1 MVPFIQRH
9 YRTVIL
15 ACCFLVL
22 FVNQGLPATSF
33 NVYQTYLVELP
44 GVGAVGGSA
53 ILTLRAAVSLLVMVI
68 VTPFYRRF
76 DARAGVIAATLC
88 TAAGFAVY
96 GTFPTLAGLLAG
108 SVLTGVGYGLGGMVA
123 TTLILGR
130 WFKGGLG
137 TAAGVIGMGSGAA
150 SFVIPAVAA
159 EVIEAAGLSA
169 AFYAEA
175 ALTAACALLFGLLLR
190 SDPAQLG
197 LEPYRVG
204 GSRHPRSQPTA
215 SGTSPAAATG
225 DTPVTPA
232 ATPSDSPTPS
242 VPTPSAADLADS
254 GAPNAAPSA
263 APDAHCRRRPCR
275 NLVRGDLPAGERRL
289 MLIAM
294 TLMGGVAITGFGYF
308 SVLLTSSGISPVAA
322 AVITSLGGGCLMAS
336 KFACGRAF
344 DRLGT
349 RAGTLLFFAILLLG
363 LVLCATVGFGGATE
377 GFFAAVAYC
386 TGIAVATTGIAVWSL
401 ELSSPERTLRTVRDF
416 NLAYAAGGFVFNMM
430 PGPVFQLTGS
440 YAPAYAVLALFALAS
455 AVLIARVYSRRQRS
469 SSPLGPR

>member
-1 MVPFIQRH
+1 MAPFLQRH

-15 ACCFLVL
+15 TCCFLVL

-53 ILTLRAAVSLLVMVI
+53 ILTLRAAVSLLTMLI

-76 DARAGVIAATLC
+76 DARVGIIAATLC
-88 TAAGFAVY
+88 TAGGFAVY
-96 GTFPTLAGLLAG
+96 GTFPSLAGLLAG
-108 SVLTGVGYGLGGMVA
+108 SVLTGIGYGLGGMVA

-150 SFVIPAVAA
+150 SFIIPAIAA
-159 EVIEAAGLSA
+159 EVIERAGLSA
-169 AFYAEA
+169 AFFAEA
-175 ALTAACALLFGLLLR
+175 VLAAACALLFALLLR

-197 LEPYRVG
+197 LEPYRAG
-204 GSRHPRSQPTA
+204 TPRRPR
-215 SGTSPAAATG
+215 PAE
-225 DTPVTPA
+225 D
-232 ATPSDSPTPS
+232 D
-242 VPTPSAADLADS
+242 
-254 GAPNAAPSA
+254 
-263 APDAHCRRRPCR
+263 RPCR
-275 NLVRGDLPAGERRL
+275 NLSRSDLPTSERRL
-289 MLIAM
+289 MLVAM

-308 SVLLTSSGISPVAA
+308 SVLLTSSGIAPVAA
-322 AVITSLGGGCLMAS
+322 AVITSLGGGFLMVS
-336 KFACGRAF
+336 KLACGRAF

-349 RAGTLLFFAILLLG
+349 RTGTLLFFAILLVG
-363 LVLCATVGFGGATE
+363 LVLCATVGFGGAPE

-401 ELSSPERTLRTVRDF
+401 ELSSPERMLRTVRDF

-430 PGPVFQLTGS
+430 PGPLFQVTGS
-440 YAPAYAVLALFALAS
+440 YAPTYVVLALFALAS
-455 AVLIARVYSRRQRS
+455 AVLIARVYSRRLRS
-469 SSPLGPR
+469 SHRRPC